1 MSAVNQIEEVLNDVL
16 VNILKRANQVKGK
29 DQLAI
34 AQEFREW
41 IEGNDSEEEIYV
53 IDEFTFQKY
62 K

>member
-1 MSAVNQIEEVLNDVL
+1 MTVVKQ
-16 VNILKRANQVKGK
+16 KRANQVKGK

-41 IEGNDSEEEIYV
+41 IEGNDPEEEIYV